1 MRISL
6 TAPNLVLASSQE
18 WKVVAS
24 QAWPRL
30 VLATGSRVLTCVVM
44 VVTVLCNNYIILN

>member
-30 VLATGSRVLTCVVM
+30 VLATGSRVLTYVVM
-44 VVTVLCNNYIILN
+44 VVTECCNNYY